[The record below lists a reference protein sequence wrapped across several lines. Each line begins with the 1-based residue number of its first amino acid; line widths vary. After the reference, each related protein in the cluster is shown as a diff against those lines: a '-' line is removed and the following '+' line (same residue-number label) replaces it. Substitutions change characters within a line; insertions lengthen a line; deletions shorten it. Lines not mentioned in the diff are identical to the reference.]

1 MIRVFFGVPGSYGN
15 TGEEVYGPYWALG
28 ERERQAAPPPPQG
41 LVQIGL
47 GGGAAPPPSFSS
59 LFPFLDSYSY
69 YLEGGNPTPGGSRTP
84 PRARHREGQ
93 PSPSST
99 PLYTGRGAPLGDT
112 TIVPLDLLAVCGAP
126 SIIIHLGHTVAVL
139 RRSPASVEHHHR
151 HHAVVLTELSL
162 KARLDQSSRDVIE
175 LNVC

>member
-1 MIRVFFGVPGSYGN
+1 M
-15 TGEEVYGPYWALG
+15 
-28 ERERQAAPPPPQG
+28 PPQG
-41 LVQIGL
+41 LVRIGL

-59 LFPFLDSYSY
+59 LSPFLDSYSY

-84 PRARHREGQ
+84 PGRAIGAGPLSPPPLLYIRGQ
-93 PSPSST
+93 GHPI
-99 PLYTGRGAPLGDT
+99 DT
-112 TIVPLDLLAVCGAP
+112 TIDLLAVCGAP
-126 SIIIHLGHTVAVL
+126 STIIHLDNIVAVL

-162 KARLDQSSRDVIE
+162 KARLDRSSRDVIE